1 MFMQKDPK
9 YSVVKST
16 CGLCQTGCGV
26 LIHLEGNKVVE
37 VVGDPD
43 SPVNKGVLCEK
54 GLASIE
60 YLYAPSR
67 LKQPLQRTGDRG
79 SGEWKEISWDTAFEK
94 IADQFTKIKAKYGP
108 ESLVFMRGCFKGGYQ
123 GTHLARFANV
133 VGAPNIASMAS
144 VCYVPRANGSW
155 ITHGYSPVPDYA
167 YPPGCILVWGANLA
181 ETRIGEHQQT
191 VHSLEHGSKLLVIDP
206 RKTRL
211 SQKAEVWIQ
220 PRPGSDLALALG
232 MINVIIT
239 HELYDKDFVAHWT
252 VGFEELKNHVQ
263 DYPPEAVEKI
273 TWVKADDIKKISI
286 LYATSTPSVIQLGNA
301 IDHNANNFQTARA
314 VSILRAITGN
324 LGVPGGELWCSPP
337 GILSPMGSPELDLRE
352 KISAGQRENRLNAKD
367 GLLPIIY
374 YTLPQSIV
382 SAILQG
388 EPYPIRAGFIQA
400 GNMLLTYTNA
410 RRTYEALKKLD
421 FLAVADMFMTPT
433 AALADIVLPAAT
445 YLEFDS
451 ISAPPYYPVAQI
463 QQKVVQID
471 DCRSDYDILNGLA
484 KIMGLGEYFW
494 ENEEV
499 CMDEVLKPVGLT
511 FKEFRRIGV
520 VEGKKEYR
528 KHEKDGFPTPSAKVE
543 LFSSRLNEWG
553 FDPLPTFHEPEET
566 PYSDPEL
573 AKAYPYVLTSWKT
586 GPFRH
591 SGGRQIPSL
600 RETQPDPVVWLHP
613 DTASRHGIKE
623 NEWIFIET
631 KRGQVR
637 QKTRITSDID
647 PRVVG
652 VDYAW
657 WFPEKGVEALYGWDE
672 ANINILTDDAAPY
685 GREMGTPNLRGILC
699 KISK

>member
-1 MFMQKDPK
+1 MQKDQK
-9 YSVVKST
+9 HTVVKST

-26 LIHLEGNKVVE
+26 IVHVAGERVIQVE
-37 VVGDPD
+37 GDPD

-67 LKQPLQRTGDRG
+67 LKQPLQRIGERG
-79 SGEWKEISWDTAFEK
+79 RGEWKEISWDAALER
-94 IADQFTKIKAKYGP
+94 IAGQFTKIKGKYGP

-123 GTHLARFANV
+123 GTHLARFANAL
-133 VGAPNIASMAS
+133 GAPNIASMGS
-144 VCYVPRANGSW
+144 VCYVPRTNGSV
-155 ITHGYSPVPDYA
+155 ITHGYSPVPDYS

-181 ETRIGEHQQT
+181 ETRIGEHRQT
-191 VHSLEHGSKLLVIDP
+191 IRALEGGSKLLVIDP
-206 RKTRL
+206 RKTKL
-211 SQKAEVWIQ
+211 SQKAEIWIQ
-220 PRPGSDLALALG
+220 PRPGSDLAVALG
-232 MINVIIT
+232 MINVIINQD
-239 HELYDKDFVAHWT
+239 LYDKTFVSNWT
-252 VGFEELKNHVQ
+252 VGFDELKRHVQ
-263 DYPPEAVEKI
+263 DYPPEVVEKI
-273 TWVKADDIKKISI
+273 TWVKADDIKKIAM
-286 LYATSTPSVIQLGNA
+286 LYATTTPAVIQLGNA

-324 LGVPGGELWCSPP
+324 LGLPGGEIWCSPP
-337 GILSPMGSPELDLRE
+337 GILSPMGSPELDLRD
-352 KISAGQRENRLNAKD
+352 KISADQRENRLNAKD
-367 GLLPIIY
+367 GLLPTIY
-374 YTLPQSIV
+374 YALPQSIV

-388 EPYPIRAGFIQA
+388 DPYPIRAGFIQA

-410 RRTYEALKKLD
+410 RRTYEALNKLD
-421 FLAVADMFMTPT
+421 FLAVADIFMTPT

-463 QQKVVQID
+463 QQKIVKVD

-484 KIMGLGEYFW
+484 KVMGLGEYFW
-494 ENEEV
+494 ESEEA
-499 CMDEVLKPVGLT
+499 CMDDVLKPVGLT
-511 FKEFRRIGV
+511 FKEFRNIGV
-520 VEGKKEYR
+520 VVGKKEYR
-528 KHEKDGFPTPSAKVE
+528 KHEKDGFETPSGKVE
-543 LFSSRLNEWG
+543 LSSSQLNEWG
-553 FDPLPTFHEPEET
+553 FDPLPTYHELEET
-566 PYSDPEL
+566 PYSDPTL

-600 RETQPDPVVWLHP
+600 REIQPDPVVWLHP
-613 DTASRHGIKE
+613 DTAGKHGIAE
-623 NEWIFIET
+623 NEWVYIET
-631 KRGQVR
+631 KRGQIR
-637 QKTRITSDID
+637 QKARLTTDID

-657 WFPEKGVEALYGWDE
+657 WFPEKDGEALYGWDE
-672 ANINILTDDAAPY
+672 ANINVLTDDAAPY